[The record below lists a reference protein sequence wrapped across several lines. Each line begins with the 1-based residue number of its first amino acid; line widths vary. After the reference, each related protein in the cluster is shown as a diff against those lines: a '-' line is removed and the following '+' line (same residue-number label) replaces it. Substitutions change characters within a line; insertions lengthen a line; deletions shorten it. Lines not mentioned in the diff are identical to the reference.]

1 VNFILEPHMNPHRG
15 GWRVARP
22 LAGLQSSDSTV
33 ERWASGTSGS
43 PLVGVKGVD
52 AHRAAPP
59 TLVLA

>member
-1 VNFILEPHMNPHRG
+1 MNPHRG